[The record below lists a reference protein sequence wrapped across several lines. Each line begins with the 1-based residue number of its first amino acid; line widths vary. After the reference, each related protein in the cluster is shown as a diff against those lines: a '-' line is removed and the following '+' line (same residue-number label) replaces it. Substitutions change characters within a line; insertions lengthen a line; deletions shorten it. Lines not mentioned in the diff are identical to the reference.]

1 MAVIIVPVISP
12 AATGVSAPSVSSA
25 PPIAS
30 EAPAAVACRLPG
42 FSPSVPSKKPAV
54 PSRPW
59 PPNQPNSF
67 WVPWP
72 TNSGPTTPRSAS
84 VPNFIGSSRCACLRV
99 QSSVYAQR
107 AGRKHTSGSSV
118 TMVVMSPT
126 DDEDDWVGT
135 PPEGHYTRDRAKPE
149 FWWRQ
154 KPIVPA
160 FVGIVVVVVVILI
173 VVLLG

>member
-1 MAVIIVPVISP
+1 MSAP
-12 AATGVSAPSVSSA
+12 AASSA
-25 PPIAS
+25 PPAVSAI
-30 EAPAAVACRLPG
+30 PAARAFRRAGRNSRLSIMPVVLSMPG
-42 FSPSVPSKKPAV
+42 
-54 PSRPW
+54 

-84 VPNFIGSSRCACLRV
+84 LPKFIASSRCACLRV
-99 QSSVYAQR
+99 QPLVCAQR
-107 AGRKHTSGSSV
+107 AAPKHASGRSV
-118 TMVVMSPT
+118 TMAVMSPT

-135 PPEGHYTRDRAKPE
+135 PPEGRYTRDRAKPE